1 LLDAP
6 CSATGVIRRHPDI
19 KWLRR
24 DRDIAELAQL
34 QAEIL
39 NATWLHL
46 NLAARWFMQR
56 ALSCQKKT
64 SSKLP
69 PSWHARRM
77 RFKRNRYAEKPGRQ
91 NLPGAEDGDGFFYA
105 KLIKK

>member
-1 LLDAP
+1 MQP
-6 CSATGVIRRHPDI
+6 GYIS
-19 KWLRR
+19 
-24 DRDIAELAQL
+24 
-34 QAEIL
+34 
-39 NATWLHL
+39 
-46 NLAARWFMQR
+46 NLAARWFMPR

-69 PSWHARRM
+69 PSPARTPDAVLSETGTPE
-77 RFKRNRYAEKPGRQ
+77 NPGRQ